1 MNPGCIVKLRPLGPW
16 RIGPDSGA
24 RDRVDTVYHADSLYS
39 AVTGA
44 MLALG
49 QLEEWLDATARNSGG
64 AAVRFSS
71 CYPFHGDTRFVAPPK
86 PLWPPPATA
95 KVRWKAAKFI
105 PLPLVESLV
114 NGALPEEDRWSV
126 DGASECLVPHG
137 RTAPFRIGL
146 RSSAAVDRLGAAD
159 PEPRTRPRV
168 ASSFTPAPDSGRRSG
183 SPMKRL
189 KRTLARAARK
199 RALRLLADSGFGGE
213 RSRGWGRTEA
223 PEFQDGA
230 LPDLILPTPS
240 APAPDSESSSQ
251 AYWLLS
257 LFTPMADD
265 TIDWQRG
272 SYSLVERGGRVD
284 SPTRSG
290 DVKKLL
296 NMVSEGSVLVAS
308 GDLRGSAADVAP
320 DGFPHPV
327 YRAGFALAIPIPQG
341 VA

>member
-49 QLEEWLDATARNSGG
+49 QLEEWLDATARNTDGS
-64 AAVRFSS
+64 AVRFSS

-86 PLWPPPATA
+86 TLWPPAVSA

-105 PLPLVESLV
+105 PLPLVEVLA

-126 DGASECLVPHG
+126 DGPSECLVPHG
-137 RTAPFRIGL
+137 RVAPFRIGL
-146 RSSAAVDRLGAAD
+146 RSSAAVDRLGASVEPHATSCLEFHSGAGLWAAIWFAD
-159 PEPRTRPRV
+159 EAAQGRWR
-168 ASSFTPAPDSGRRSG
+168 APLES
-183 SPMKRL
+183 
-189 KRTLARAARK
+189 
-199 RALRLLADSGFGGE
+199 ALRLLADSGFGGE

-230 LPDLILPTPS
+230 LPDLILPSVTPQAA
-240 APAPDSESSSQ
+240 APEADSSLTPQ

-257 LFTPMADD
+257 LFTPLPED

-272 SYSLVERGGRVD
+272 FYSLVERGGRVD
-284 SPTRSG
+284 SPVRSG
-290 DVKKLL
+290 AVKKLL
-296 NMVSEGSVLVAS
+296 NMVSEGSVLVA
-308 GDLRGSAADVAP
+308 GKDLRGSAADVAP

-327 YRAGFALAIPIPQG
+327 YRAGFALAIAIPQG